1 MPQQNPLVRKTRI
14 VTVAIVVVLI
24 LLILSLILLL
34 NRCNKIG
41 SSSSPGNVI
50 IGGETQVITMGDGSA
65 EGKAFRLSNMFPG
78 DRESQ
83 EYVIKLTSGD
93 VLAVSLGSEILEE
106 TGKLSDVLSA
116 EVKMT
121 DTEEVLY
128 DGLLKDLVGL
138 RVPIQAGAES
148 VSLTLT
154 VYLSSSVGNEY
165 MNSGINARLS
175 FWVAE
180 GDLSLS
186 GGGAPSSQR
195 VWPTVLGASL
205 GTIGLGGLIWL
216 LLFLLRRNKKGKEEK
231 ATDGEQGGV

>member
-1 MPQQNPLVRKTRI
+1 MPQQNPFLKKTRI
-14 VTVAIVVVLI
+14 VSAAIILVLI

-50 IGGETQVITMGDGSA
+50 SSGETQVITMEDKSA
-65 EGKAFRLSNMFPG
+65 EGKAFRVSNMFPG

-93 VLAVSLGSEILEE
+93 VLAISLGSEIQEE

-116 EVKMT
+116 ELKATHTSEM
-121 DTEEVLY
+121 LY
-128 DGLLKDLVGL
+128 DGLLKNLVDL
-138 RVPIQAGAES
+138 RVPVRAEDES

-154 VYLSSSVGNEY
+154 VYLNETVSNEY
-165 MNSGINARLS
+165 MSSGITAKLS

-180 GDLSLS
+180 KDLALS
-186 GGGAPSSQR
+186 DGSAPSSRQA
-195 VWPTVLGASL
+195 WPIVLGVSL
-205 GTIGLGGLIWL
+205 GAIGLGGLIWL
-216 LLFLLRRNKKGKEEK
+216 LLFLLRRKGKEK
-231 ATDGEQGGV
+231 AKEAMSDIQGGA